1 MGFDD
6 KDFDK
11 AQATG
16 MSNTQLYKQ
25 AGNSIVVN
33 VLAGIL
39 TNLNRNGYFYEENN
53 RKERNEMAK
62 SNKSLIEQVDELS
75 EEQRETILRRI
86 NELQE
91 KTISESR
98 KEQADED

>member
-1 MGFDD
+1 
-6 KDFDK
+6 
-11 AQATG
+11 
-16 MSNTQLYKQ
+16 
-25 AGNSIVVN
+25 
-33 VLAGIL
+33 
-39 TNLNRNGYFYEENN
+39 
-53 RKERNEMAK
+53 MAR

-98 KEQADED
+98 KEQADDD